1 MARNLKVK
9 CAQCR
14 RAGEK
19 LFLKGDKCSGPKCTI
34 LKRNFPPG
42 MHGPDQR
49 HAKMS
54 SYGKQLKEKQKVK
67 RIYGILERQFAN
79 YVAEASKKT
88 GDTSKILL
96 NYLEARLDNV
106 IYRLGLAKS
115 RTLARQVVAH
125 GHIIVNGKKVDIP
138 SYRVRV
144 GETVGLSEKG
154 KGKKGF
160 ENMEEKLAK
169 VEAPSWLGLEAKT
182 ASAKVLNSPSLENPN
197 FNAKAIIEFY
207 SR

>member
-1 MARNLKVK
+1 MARILKVK

-19 LFLKGDKCSGPKCTI
+19 LFLKGDRCAGPKCAM

-42 MHGPDQR
+42 EHGPNQK
-49 HAKMS
+49 HTKTS

-67 RIYGILERQFAN
+67 RIYGIMERQFSN
-79 YVAEASKKT
+79 YVAEASKKV
-88 GDTSKILL
+88 GDSSKFLL
-96 NYLEARLDNV
+96 TYLESRLDNV
-106 IYRLGLAKS
+106 VYRMGLAKS
-115 RTLARQVVAH
+115 RTLARQVVTH
-125 GHIIVNGKKVDIP
+125 GHITVNDKKVDIP
-138 SYRVRV
+138 SCRVRV
-144 GETVGLSEKG
+144 SEIISLSQKG

-160 ENMEEKLAK
+160 ENREEKLAK
-169 VEAPSWLGLEAKT
+169 VEAPGWLGVEPKT
-182 ASAKVLNSPSLENPN
+182 AGAKILNTPTLSNPN